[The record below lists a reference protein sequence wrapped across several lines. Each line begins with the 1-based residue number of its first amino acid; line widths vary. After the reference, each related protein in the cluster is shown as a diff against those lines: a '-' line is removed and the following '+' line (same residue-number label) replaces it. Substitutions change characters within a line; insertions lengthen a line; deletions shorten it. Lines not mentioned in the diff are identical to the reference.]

1 MDMLVI
7 AATPHSL
14 RIRSVDAIVAIEDPA
29 VRNLWI
35 TQTYADFGARLD
47 RLIGGDHTW
56 CSFATWASNTAG
68 VSIRGAELPGFVEA
82 ILDGAS
88 PHIDA
93 VGAAANDDHALLDHL
108 GISHLVH
115 RSHIDALAA
124 NSIAQVSE
132 HIAHGNTLV
141 FAELAP
147 LFERFIA
154 EMERRAEIAGSVV
167 GLDDAAIGPLLDD
180 LGVPSAGEEPLVR
193 AAFERY
199 AAAVGAE
206 DTSRRAQL
214 VLAANI
220 SAVLHE
226 QQRLQ
231 RDVAQAIDACVVD
244 VVGHLEAF
252 TAHVVH
258 VPSLHQALH
267 HAIGRCAAPVEKI
280 WEHLATALMMTL
292 DVPGETLH
300 LGRELPAPAGKPLF
314 PAVLA
319 DITDVGLQILLED
332 WDPSGGTGR
341 DCGAGDW
348 ANLRQRMGYIVNL
361 FRSRQRCDSLAEM
374 PFTAEQLSAI
384 ADDRLP
390 AGL

>member
-7 AATPHSL
+7 AASPHSL
-14 RIRSVDAIVAIEDPA
+14 RIRSVDAIVEIEDPA

-47 RLIGGDHTW
+47 RIIGGDHTW

-68 VSIRGAELPGFVEA
+68 VSIRGAELPGFVQSL
-82 ILDGAS
+82 LDGAS
-88 PHIDA
+88 DHVDA
-93 VGAAANDDHALLDHL
+93 MTSAANDDHHLLRHL
-108 GISHLVH
+108 GITHLLH
-115 RSHIDALAA
+115 RTHVDALATTA
-124 NSIAQVSE
+124 IKQVSE

-154 EMERRAEIAGSVV
+154 EMERRAETVGSVV
-167 GLDDAAIGPLLDD
+167 ALDDAEITPLLDA
-180 LGVPSAGEEPLVR
+180 LGVPDADDEPLVR

-199 AAAVGAE
+199 AAAVGTV
-206 DTSRRAQL
+206 DSSRRAQL

-231 RDVAQAIDACVVD
+231 HDIARAMDACVVD
-244 VVGHLEAF
+244 VVGHLESF
-252 TAHVVH
+252 TAEVVH
-258 VPSLHQALH
+258 TPSLHQALH

-280 WEHLATALMMTL
+280 WEHVATALTMTL

-300 LGRELPAPAGKPLF
+300 LSRELPAPAGQPLF
-314 PAVLA
+314 PDALA
-319 DITDVGLQILLED
+319 EPTDIGLQILLED
-332 WDPSGGTGR
+332 WDTTGGTGR
-341 DCGAGDW
+341 GCGAGVW
-348 ANLRQRMGYIVNL
+348 ADLRQRMGYIVNL
-361 FRSRQRCDSLAEM
+361 FRSRQRCGSLAEM
-374 PFTAEQLSAI
+374 PFTTQQLATI
-384 ADDRLP
+384 ADDRVP
-390 AGL
+390 QGL